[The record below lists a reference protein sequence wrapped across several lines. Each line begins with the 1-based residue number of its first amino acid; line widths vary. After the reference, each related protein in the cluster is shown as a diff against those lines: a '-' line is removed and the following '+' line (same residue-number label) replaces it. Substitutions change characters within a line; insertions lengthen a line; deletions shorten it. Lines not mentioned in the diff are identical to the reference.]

1 MGIVYGLA
9 WGVLFFQFFIFM
21 GLGFYIGAILIDDN
35 HDTWTGS
42 ELDAS
47 CLVITCF
54 VSGIAS
60 FYLNTC
66 MPCLDFIYSGRIAA
80 AAVDTCLRKPKKHDG
95 RLTPRSISGGISLE
109 EVHFNYASNPGVNV
123 IRGVS
128 LQVEPGDSLAIVGET
143 GSGKSTIIQLI
154 EGFYYCSSGSVKI
167 DGVDIRE
174 YDLSALRQFIFPV
187 SQEPVLFNCSIEEN
201 IRIGKENSS
210 IEEIRAAAGEA
221 EASLFIENLP

>member
-1 MGIVYGLA
+1 M
-9 WGVLFFQFFIFM
+9 
-21 GLGFYIGAILIDDN
+21 
-35 HDTWTGS
+35 
-42 ELDAS
+42 
-47 CLVITCF
+47 
-54 VSGIAS
+54 
-60 FYLNTC
+60 
-66 MPCLDFIYSGRIAA
+66 
-80 AAVDTCLRKPKKHDG
+80 
-95 RLTPRSISGGISLE
+95 
-109 EVHFNYASNPGVNV
+109 

-221 EASLFIENLP
+221 EASLSIENLP